1 MLLAIDTATQVIS
14 LALHDGRSLL
24 AEQSWHTANN
34 HTLEL
39 TPAIHQMLTRCG
51 VEIAQITV
59 LGVSVGPGSYSGLRV
74 GVATAKGI
82 AAMRR
87 LPVVGVSALDT
98 LAAAQPHV
106 AQSSLIAVVQAG
118 RERVVVGRYQWRKGR
133 WGARGSLQL
142 MDWETLIASVDGA
155 ALITGEISADG
166 HDALRA
172 AQERGVPITLTPA
185 AYRLRRAGF
194 LAEEAWARYQAA
206 PAGFPADRLAPLYI
220 KTQDVPES

>member
-1 MLLAIDTATQVIS
+1 MLLAIDTATQVMS

-24 AEQSWHTANN
+24 AEQTWHTANN

-39 TPAIHQMLTRCG
+39 TQGIHQMLARCG
-51 VEIAQITV
+51 VDIAQVTA

-82 AAMRR
+82 AAVRG
-87 LPVVGVSALDT
+87 LPVIGVSALDT

-106 AQSSLIAVVQAG
+106 TQSSLIAVVQAG
-118 RERVVVGRYQWRKGR
+118 RERIVVGRYQWRKGR
-133 WGARGSLQL
+133 WGARGTMQL

-155 ALITGEISADG
+155 VHVTGEVNEG
-166 HDALRA
+166 GYEALRA

-185 AYRLRRAGF
+185 VYRLRRAGF
-194 LAEEAWARYQAA
+194 LAEEAWTRYHAA
-206 PAGFPADRLAPLYI
+206 PSGFPADRLVPIYI
-220 KTQDVPES
+220 KTQDVP